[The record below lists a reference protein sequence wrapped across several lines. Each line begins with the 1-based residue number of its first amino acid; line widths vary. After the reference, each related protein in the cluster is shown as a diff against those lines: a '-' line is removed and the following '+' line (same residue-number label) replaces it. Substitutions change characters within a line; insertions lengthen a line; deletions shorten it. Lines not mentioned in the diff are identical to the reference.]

1 MLAKSDADGPDKREV
16 VVMPNE
22 ENLIPFS
29 ERTESEQREIQ
40 QKGGIASGQARRR
53 KRRMKDA
60 AEYYLSLP
68 VSDRRKFNRLA
79 RRYVDAEEIDN
90 QMLLVAGLHDAAC
103 AGDAR
108 AATVLIK
115 LLGEETPENSD
126 EGEVRIVD
134 DL

>member
-1 MLAKSDADGPDKREV
+1 
-16 VVMPNE
+16 MPNE